1 MTIYIYTQTVY
12 ICGTLYEPHAGK
24 DDRSASI
31 SAPCE
36 HGPAIYTQCVLIHTQ
51 TQNLISSAH
60 PSHRMQDSGNSL
72 GSQDS
77 GNSHGPTSSCA
88 RAPLWG
94 CSGNVAC
101 PRGKICFYSRLEICV
116 FMVCLTASLFITIRE
131 PNRNIWLRP
140 NAACCGSLQAFGQS
154 CHELAVLRAR
164 IDSQDC
170 LREWRHRC
178 ISHARLRL
186 QVSWRRGEDP
196 ACGSDRRLES
206 PPGRP

>member
-1 MTIYIYTQTVY
+1 MHFICIYTGFPGVTLSDDYVYINTHKPYLY
-12 ICGTLYEPHAGK
+12 ICGTLCEPHAGK

-101 PRGKICFYSRLEICV
+101 PGGKICFYIAGLKSV
-116 FMVCLTASLFITIRE
+116 FFYGVPHSFFVCSGL
-131 PNRNIWLRP
+131 
-140 NAACCGSLQAFGQS
+140 
-154 CHELAVLRAR
+154 
-164 IDSQDC
+164 
-170 LREWRHRC
+170 
-178 ISHARLRL
+178 
-186 QVSWRRGEDP
+186 
-196 ACGSDRRLES
+196 
-206 PPGRP
+206 

>member
-1 MTIYIYTQTVY
+1 M
-12 ICGTLYEPHAGK
+12 CEPHAGK

-51 TQNLISSAH
+51 TQNLISSVH

-131 PNRNIWLRP
+131 PYG
-140 NAACCGSLQAFGQS
+140 CGQML
-154 CHELAVLRAR
+154 
-164 IDSQDC
+164 
-170 LREWRHRC
+170 
-178 ISHARLRL
+178 L
-186 QVSWRRGEDP
+186 QVQP
-196 ACGSDRRLES
+196 S
-206 PPGRP
+206 PNSPTAHPPIYIYIALYLQ

>member
-1 MTIYIYTQTVY
+1 M
-12 ICGTLYEPHAGK
+12 CEPHAGK

-140 NAACCGSLQAFGQS
+140 NAAAGATFPQQPHGSPTYLYVYIHS
-154 CHELAVLRAR
+154 STSTV
-164 IDSQDC
+164 ST
-170 LREWRHRC
+170 RC
-178 ISHARLRL
+178 IHIYILEEVSGFSCARAHRGGDDGTTMRL
-186 QVSWRRGEDP
+186 
-196 ACGSDRRLES
+196 
-206 PPGRP
+206 GRW